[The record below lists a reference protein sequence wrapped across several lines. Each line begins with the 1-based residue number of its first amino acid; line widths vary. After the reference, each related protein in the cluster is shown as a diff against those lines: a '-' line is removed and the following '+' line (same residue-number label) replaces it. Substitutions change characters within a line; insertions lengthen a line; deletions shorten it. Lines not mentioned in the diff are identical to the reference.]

1 LVLVARVAL
10 LVRVLGLV
18 ALLVAI
24 RICAVALLI
33 CCWQK
38 AGAEVASVL
47 PRAAVAVAPPLLS
60 AILNMLGVTV
70 AHLVLLLGTVAV
82 LAVLLD
88 IPVLAEMGTTITAT

>member
-24 RICAVALLI
+24 HICAVALLI

-38 AGAEVASVL
+38 AEAGVASVL

-88 IPVLAEMGTTITAT
+88 IPVLAETGTTITAT